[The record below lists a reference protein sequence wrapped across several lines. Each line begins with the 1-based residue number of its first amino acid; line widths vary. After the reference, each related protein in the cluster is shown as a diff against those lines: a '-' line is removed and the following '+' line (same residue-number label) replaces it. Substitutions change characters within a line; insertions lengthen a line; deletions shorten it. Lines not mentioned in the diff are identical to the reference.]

1 VDSKLNKTKKFS
13 KILVAIDGSEQS
25 AIASDC
31 AILMA
36 KKYGSELIVLH
47 VMLSGTM
54 LVDIHPPPHLNKVK
68 KAAQE
73 YFNKIERKVIEN
85 NMDIRLK
92 TEIIASPSI
101 VDGIVSFAEKENVD
115 LIIIGTKGESAIKKF
130 LLGSVS
136 SGVVTYAHCTVMVV
150 R

>member
-1 VDSKLNKTKKFS
+1 VDSKLNKPKKFS
-13 KILVAIDGSEQS
+13 KILVAIDGSEPS
-25 AIASDC
+25 TTASDC
-31 AILMA
+31 AISMA
-36 KKYGSELIVLH
+36 KKYDSELIALH
-47 VMLSGTM
+47 VMLSGTN
-54 LVDIHPPPHLNKVK
+54 LVDIDPPPHLKKVK
-68 KAAQE
+68 KEAQE
-73 YFNKIERKVIEN
+73 YLGQKIIKN
-85 NMDIRLK
+85 NMDVHLK

>member
-1 VDSKLNKTKKFS
+1 M
-13 KILVAIDGSEQS
+13 VAIDGSES
-25 AIASDC
+25 STTASDC

-36 KKYGSELIVLH
+36 KKYGSELIALH
-47 VMLSGTM
+47 VMLSGTI
-54 LVDIHPPPHLNKVK
+54 LVDIDPPPHLNKVK

-73 YFNKIERKVIEN
+73 YFDKIERKVIKN
-85 NMDIRLK
+85 NMDIHLK